1 MAQSINTTYEFVQD
15 LLNKNQNGYLGPEEF
30 NRLINQAQYQRF
42 NYLYGMPEQFA
53 APNFPVPKVAYARTQ
68 GIAEALSPFIERV
81 TATFASGSYT
91 LPAGLVHGVALRVG
105 NKKVQ
110 RVELDRIAS
119 YLDSTINAP
128 SADYPIYCQVDNTY
142 KIYPSTI
149 TTAEFEYLRL
159 PNQAV
164 WGYTIVSGVPVY
176 NSGTSTDLEWSTT
189 EINNIVNI
197 LLSYFGISTRD
208 SQMIQYAETQK
219 RLGN

>member
-1 MAQSINTTYEFVQD
+1 MEQSINTTYEFIQD
-15 LLNKNQNGYLGPEEF
+15 LLNKNQNGYLGPDEF

-68 GIAEALSPFIERV
+68 GIAEALAPFVERV
-81 TATFASGSYT
+81 TATFAAGSYT
-91 LPAGLVHGVALRVG
+91 LPENLVHGVALRVNG
-105 NKKVQ
+105 KKAQ
-110 RVELDRIAS
+110 RVELDRLAS
-119 YLDSTINAP
+119 YLDSTINNP
-128 SADYPIYCQVDNTY
+128 TADFPIYCQVDNSY

-149 TTAEFEYLRL
+149 INAEFEYLRL
-159 PNQAV
+159 PNQAT
-164 WGYTIVSGVPVY
+164 WGYAIVDGVAVY
-176 NSGTSTDLEWSTT
+176 DESASTDLEWSTT

-208 SQMIQYAETQK
+208 TQMINYAESQK